1 MKHAE
6 TPIVLSH
13 VQVKPLLEA
22 RRRGQSRA
30 MTSLDLGL
38 TTCEVTLQPDR
49 VVFSETQGLAWDSLE
64 EVARKEIACFLVEE
78 NAAKKIQSF
87 SEELN
92 RQYSLMPTEAA
103 PTLLV
108 SGLPMH
114 RIKGT
119 EPYQDTLTKIRTIA
133 PLAGR
138 ALDTATG
145 LGYTAIEAAKTAEQ
159 VVTLEID
166 PEVLEV
172 AFYNPWSR
180 ALFEDP
186 KIQQIIGDAYEIVAE
201 LESEGFNRIVHDP
214 PMFSL
219 AGDLYSEEFYRQLF
233 RVLCRGGRMFH
244 YIGDRSSSSCQRVV
258 TGVMSRL
265 RAAGFQRVERRP
277 EAFGLVAY
285 K

>member
-119 EPYQDTLTKIRTIA
+119 EPYQDALAKIRAIGG
-133 PLAGR
+133 LAGR
-138 ALDTATG
+138 AQDTATG
-145 LGYTAIEAAKTAEQ
+145 ALLALDVWTDDFAVVSGVARRADCPCCVEGRYEFLDGRSTSRSERLCGRSAYQISPAAP
-159 VVTLEID
+159 V
-166 PEVLEV
+166 
-172 AFYNPWSR
+172 
-180 ALFEDP
+180 
-186 KIQQIIGDAYEIVAE
+186 
-201 LESEGFNRIVHDP
+201 RIRC
-214 PMFSL
+214 S
-219 AGDLYSEEFYRQLF
+219 
-233 RVLCRGGRMFH
+233 
-244 YIGDRSSSSCQRVV
+244 
-258 TGVMSRL
+258 
-265 RAAGFQRVERRP
+265 AAV
-277 EAFGLVAY
+277 
-285 K
+285 